1 MVSAFSFGI
10 RQNEQK
16 KEADKAAEV
25 EKAEFFC
32 EINTKKSEKILE
44 LGWKRKNIKKSSVKC
59 EKYHWF
65 LRSLFFT
72 ISILLFCVYSTT
84 F

>member
-32 EINTKKSEKILE
+32 EINTKKAIQK
-44 LGWKRKNIKKSSVKC
+44 KRKNIEVGLDIKGKSVYNGI
-59 EKYHWF
+59 KY
-65 LRSLFFT
+65 
-72 ISILLFCVYSTT
+72 CKNM
-84 F
+84 

>member
-16 KEADKAAEV
+16 KEAAEV

-44 LGWKRKNIKKSSVKC
+44 LGWKRKNIGV
-59 EKYHWF
+59 W
-65 LRSLFFT
+65 LD
-72 ISILLFCVYSTT
+72 I
-84 F
+84 

>member
-32 EINTKKSEKILE
+32 EIIQKKAKKILE
-44 LGWKRKNIKKSSVKC
+44 LGWTLKGRAFIIKQNIVKIC
-59 EKYHWF
+59 
-65 LRSLFFT
+65 R
-72 ISILLFCVYSTT
+72 IM
-84 F
+84 

>member
-32 EINTKKSEKILE
+32 EINTKKAIQKSEKILK
-44 LGWKRKNIKKSSVKC
+44 LGWTLKGRVFIM
-59 EKYHWF
+59 E
-65 LRSLFFT
+65 
-72 ISILLFCVYSTT
+72 
-84 F
+84 

>member
-32 EINTKKSEKILE
+32 EINTKKAIQK
-44 LGWKRKNIKKSSVKC
+44 KRKNIEVGLDIKGKSVYDRVKYC
-59 EKYHWF
+59 KNM
-65 LRSLFFT
+65 
-72 ISILLFCVYSTT
+72 
-84 F
+84 

>member
-32 EINTKKSEKILE
+32 EIIQKKRNNIGVGLDIKGKSVYNRIKYC
-44 LGWKRKNIKKSSVKC
+44 KNM
-59 EKYHWF
+59 
-65 LRSLFFT
+65 
-72 ISILLFCVYSTT
+72 
-84 F
+84 

>member
-32 EINTKKSEKILE
+32 EINRKNREKILE
-44 LGWKRKNIKKSSVKC
+44 LDWTLKGRVFII
-59 EKYHWF
+59 E
-65 LRSLFFT
+65 
-72 ISILLFCVYSTT
+72 
-84 F
+84 

>member
-32 EINTKKSEKILE
+32 EINTKK
-44 LGWKRKNIKKSSVKC
+44 RKNIEVGLDIKGKSVYNRVKYC
-59 EKYHWF
+59 KNM
-65 LRSLFFT
+65 
-72 ISILLFCVYSTT
+72 
-84 F
+84 

>member
-25 EKAEFFC
+25 EKQNFSV
-32 EINTKKSEKILE
+32 KSIQK
-44 LGWKRKNIKKSSVKC
+44 KRKNIGVGLDIKGKSVYNGI
-59 EKYHWF
+59 KY
-65 LRSLFFT
+65 
-72 ISILLFCVYSTT
+72 CKNM
-84 F
+84 

>member
-32 EINTKKSEKILE
+32 EINTKK
-44 LGWKRKNIKKSSVKC
+44 KRKNIGVGLDIKGKSVYNRI
-59 EKYHWF
+59 KY
-65 LRSLFFT
+65 
-72 ISILLFCVYSTT
+72 CKNM
-84 F
+84 

>member
-32 EINTKKSEKILE
+32 EKIQKKA
-44 LGWKRKNIKKSSVKC
+44 KK
-59 EKYHWF
+59 YWNWDGH
-65 LRSLFFT
+65 
-72 ISILLFCVYSTT
+72 
-84 F
+84 

>member
-1 MVSAFSFGI
+1 MVSAFSFGL

-44 LGWKRKNIKKSSVKC
+44 LGWKRKNIGVGLDIKGKSIYNRIVKIC
-59 EKYHWF
+59 
-65 LRSLFFT
+65 R
-72 ISILLFCVYSTT
+72 IM
-84 F
+84 

>member
-32 EINTKKSEKILE
+32 EINKK
-44 LGWKRKNIKKSSVKC
+44 KRKDIEVGLDIKGKSVYNGI
-59 EKYHWF
+59 KY
-65 LRSLFFT
+65 
-72 ISILLFCVYSTT
+72 CKNM
-84 F
+84 

>member
-32 EINTKKSEKILE
+32 EINTKKAKKYWSWAGSEKILE
-44 LGWKRKNIKKSSVKC
+44 LGW
-59 EKYHWF
+59 
-65 LRSLFFT
+65 
-72 ISILLFCVYSTT
+72 T
-84 F
+84 FKGRVFIME

>member
-32 EINTKKSEKILE
+32 EINTKKAIQK
-44 LGWKRKNIKKSSVKC
+44 KRKNIEVGLDIKGKSVYNKT
-59 EKYHWF
+59 KY
-65 LRSLFFT
+65 
-72 ISILLFCVYSTT
+72 CKNM
-84 F
+84 

>member
-32 EINTKKSEKILE
+32 EINTKNSEKILITE
-44 LGWKRKNIKKSSVKC
+44 KETIPAIKRIQAAV
-59 EKYHWF
+59 
-65 LRSLFFT
+65 L
-72 ISILLFCVYSTT
+72 
-84 F
+84 

>member
-32 EINTKKSEKILE
+32 EINTKKAIQK
-44 LGWKRKNIKKSSVKC
+44 KRKNIEVGLDIKGKSVYYGI
-59 EKYHWF
+59 KY
-65 LRSLFFT
+65 
-72 ISILLFCVYSTT
+72 CKNM
-84 F
+84 

>member
-32 EINTKKSEKILE
+32 EINTKNSEKILE
-44 LGWKRKNIKKSSVKC
+44 LDGTLKGRVFIIK
-59 EKYHWF
+59 
-65 LRSLFFT
+65 
-72 ISILLFCVYSTT
+72 
-84 F
+84 

>member
-32 EINTKKSEKILE
+32 EINTKKGEKILE
-44 LGWKRKNIKKSSVKC
+44 LGWTLKGRVFIIEKNTVKIC
-59 EKYHWF
+59 K
-65 LRSLFFT
+65 
-72 ISILLFCVYSTT
+72 IM
-84 F
+84 

>member
-32 EINTKKSEKILE
+32 EINKK
-44 LGWKRKNIKKSSVKC
+44 KRKNIGIGLDIKGESV
-59 EKYHWF
+59 Y
-65 LRSLFFT
+65 
-72 ISILLFCVYSTT
+72 I
-84 F
+84 

>member
-32 EINTKKSEKILE
+32 EINTKKAIQK
-44 LGWKRKNIKKSSVKC
+44 KQKNIEVGLDIKGKSVYNGI
-59 EKYHWF
+59 KY
-65 LRSLFFT
+65 
-72 ISILLFCVYSTT
+72 CKNM
-84 F
+84 

>member
-25 EKAEFFC
+25 KKAEFFC
-32 EINTKKSEKILE
+32 EINTKNSEKILKLDWTLKGRVLIIE
-44 LGWKRKNIKKSSVKC
+44 SCL
-59 EKYHWF
+59 
-65 LRSLFFT
+65 
-72 ISILLFCVYSTT
+72 
-84 F
+84 

>member
-44 LGWKRKNIKKSSVKC
+44 LGWKRK
-59 EKYHWF
+59 
-65 LRSLFFT
+65 
-72 ISILLFCVYSTT
+72 ILELGWT
-84 F
+84 FKGRVFIME

>member
-32 EINTKKSEKILE
+32 EIIQKK
-44 LGWKRKNIKKSSVKC
+44 KRKNIGVGLDIKGKSVYNRI
-59 EKYHWF
+59 KY
-65 LRSLFFT
+65 
-72 ISILLFCVYSTT
+72 CKNM
-84 F
+84 

>member
-32 EINTKKSEKILE
+32 EINTKNSEKILE
-44 LGWKRKNIKKSSVKC
+44 LDWTLKGRVFIIEENIVKIC
-59 EKYHWF
+59 
-65 LRSLFFT
+65 R
-72 ISILLFCVYSTT
+72 IM
-84 F
+84 

>member
-44 LGWKRKNIKKSSVKC
+44 LGWTLKGRVFIIEKNIVKIC
-59 EKYHWF
+59 
-65 LRSLFFT
+65 R
-72 ISILLFCVYSTT
+72 IM
-84 F
+84 

>member
-32 EINTKKSEKILE
+32 EIIQKKSEKILK
-44 LGWKRKNIKKSSVKC
+44 LGWTLKGRAFIIKQNIVKIC
-59 EKYHWF
+59 
-65 LRSLFFT
+65 R
-72 ISILLFCVYSTT
+72 IM
-84 F
+84 

>member
-32 EINTKKSEKILE
+32 EINTKKAIQK
-44 LGWKRKNIKKSSVKC
+44 KRKNIEVGLEAKKYWSLAG
-59 EKYHWF
+59 H
-65 LRSLFFT
+65 LREEYL
-72 ISILLFCVYSTT
+72 
-84 F
+84 

>member
-16 KEADKAAEV
+16 KEAGKAAEV

-32 EINTKKSEKILE
+32 EINTKEA
-44 LGWKRKNIKKSSVKC
+44 KK
-59 EKYHWF
+59 Y
-65 LRSLFFT
+65 
-72 ISILLFCVYSTT
+72 
-84 F
+84 